1 MQLGALLGTVYIVQE
16 VDQIFMTT
24 QGGPGTLT
32 TNLPYYVYETAI
44 RGSQVGRGA
53 AIGVMVVVL
62 TIIAMTVLLRVLDR
76 MLRAA
81 MQAAKRPAIAIP
93 TRRHPGRAKQG
104 APVAWAI
111 LAWVV
116 GLIVF
121 FPAFYIV
128 ATGFKSEAT
137 AVQLPPKFIPL
148 PGSPR
153 SGLVRP
159 FVFDPTFEQYR
170 EIKSRG
176 LRTLLPAIRS
186 SPRSSRRRSSCVLA
200 VPAAYALALAAD
212 EAMEGRPLLLHLD
225 QVHAA
230 GRHHR
235 PALHHLQDLHLLNTI
250 QGLVIM
256 YTAMNLPIAIWML
269 RSFFEEVPRRRDRC
283 RPRRRRRDL
292 REMIAD
298 PVADG
303 RCPGS
308 PRRPSCPCI
317 FAWNEFFFAVN
328 LVATE
333 KAATVPLFMQK
344 FITSEGLFWAKL
356 SAASTM
362 AIAPVVLLG
371 WISQRQLV
379 RGLSMGAVK

>member
-1 MQLGALLGTVYIVQE
+1 MQTASRTRSALGFPARRRA
-16 VDQIFMTT
+16 
-24 QGGPGTLT
+24 GGARK
-32 TNLPYYVYETAI
+32 E
-44 RGSQVGRGA
+44 
-53 AIGVMVVVL
+53 
-62 TIIAMTVLLRVLDR
+62 
-76 MLRAA
+76 
-81 MQAAKRPAIAIP
+81 
-93 TRRHPGRAKQG
+93 G

-148 PGSPR
+148 PSEITLGWLNR
-153 SGLVRP
+153 
-159 FVFDPTFEQYR
+159 FIFHPTMEQYR
-170 EIKSRG
+170 EVRSRG
-176 LRTLLPAIRS
+176 FTPFFRNSIIASLVSTAIVL
-186 SPRSSRRRSSCVLA
+186 VLA
-200 VPAAYALALAAD
+200 VPAAYALAL
-212 EAMEGRPLLLHLD
+212 RPMKRWKDILFFFISTKFLPP
-225 QVHAA
+225 A
-230 GRHHR
+230 GVII
-235 PALHHLQDLHLLNTI
+235 PLYIIFNNLHLLNTI

-256 YTAMNLPIAIWML
+256 YVAMNLPIAIWML
-269 RSFFEEVPRRRDRC
+269 RSFFEEVPRDILDAARVDGAGIF
-283 RPRRRRRDL
+283 
-292 REMIAD
+292 REMVEILMPMVGPGIAATAFLS
-298 PVADG
+298 V
-303 RCPGS
+303 
-308 PRRPSCPCI
+308 I

-362 AIAPVVLLG
+362 AIAPVVILG